1 MCFKLLFYKIFIAKR
16 DSMSKKI
23 PIGKD
28 DLKEVI
34 EQDYYYVD
42 KTDIIEKLLIGKT
55 VEFEFDDKTTYQD
68 YSNLSNSNKILN
80 LLLASGYLTV

>member
-1 MCFKLLFYKIFIAKR
+1 
-16 DSMSKKI
+16 MSKKI

-42 KTDIIEKLLIGKT
+42 KTDIIEKLLIGET